1 METGLNRQIMELK
14 VKLRTAE
21 DGLDKANMTYDKER
35 ALL

>member
-1 METGLNRQIMELK
+1 MESGLNRQITDLK

-21 DGLDKANMTYDKER
+21 DGLDKANLTYDKER